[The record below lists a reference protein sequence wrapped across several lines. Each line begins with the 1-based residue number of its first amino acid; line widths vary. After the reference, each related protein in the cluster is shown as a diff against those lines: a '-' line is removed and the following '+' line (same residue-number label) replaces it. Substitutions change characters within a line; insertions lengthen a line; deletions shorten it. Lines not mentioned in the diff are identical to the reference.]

1 MADAIA
7 IPAHI
12 LNGNGGAA
20 AIDHAHKPWQWAGF
34 GGLSAEGKKSAE
46 CWVLSA
52 ERKRSAEGGGLR
64 GEGLVKIVG
73 GGRC

>member
-20 AIDHAHKPWQWAGF
+20 AIDHAHKPWQWYKDIHAFDRF
-34 GGLSAEGKKSAE
+34 GLMAKPMAIT
-46 CWVLSA
+46 
-52 ERKRSAEGGGLR
+52 LR
-64 GEGLVKIVG
+64 
-73 GGRC
+73 